1 VTSAASTGATGAD
14 GRSTAKRLL
23 FGTAGVPH
31 SADGDS
37 TVKGIERVAALGL
50 DCLEIEAVRGVKLGV
65 DTARQIKER
74 AERHGIKLSLHAPY
88 YINLLSPEE
97 GKRLASQKYLL
108 SAVRVAQLCGAGSVV
123 FHAGYYRQTSPEEA
137 YLQIKTSLAE
147 VLSVLKSERNAV
159 TLRIETM
166 GRPKQFGTLEE
177 VLFLCRESEGLEPC
191 LDFSHIHAREGR
203 VNSFPE
209 FDRILRKLG
218 RKLGPGALKNVHF
231 HIAGVDYGRIGEIKH
246 LDLKESNFRY
256 DEWIE
261 ALKENAVAGTVIC
274 ESPNLEADALMLKKL
289 YGSKR

>member
-1 VTSAASTGATGAD
+1 MTSPADPSST
-14 GRSTAKRLL
+14 SPKRLL

-50 DCLEIEAVRGVKLGV
+50 DCLEIEAVRGVHMGE
-65 DTARQIKER
+65 DTARQVRER
-74 AERHGIKLSLHAPY
+74 AEARGIRLSLHAPY

-97 GKRLASQKYLL
+97 GKRLASQKYIIT
-108 SAVRVAQLCGAGSVV
+108 SMRVAGLCGARSVV
-123 FHAGYYRQTSPEEA
+123 FHAGYYRQLGPQEA
-137 YLQIKTSLAE
+137 YGLVKKAVAE
-147 VLSVLKSERNAV
+147 ILSVLKSERNTV

-177 VLFLCRESEGLEPC
+177 VLFLCRDLEGLAPC

-218 RKLGPGALKNVHF
+218 RKLGPAALKDVHF
-231 HIAGVDYGRIGEIKH
+231 HIAGMDYGRIGEIKH
-246 LDLKESNFRY
+246 LDLKESDFRY

-261 ALKENAVAGTVIC
+261 ALKDNSVAGMVIC
-274 ESPNLEADALMLKKL
+274 ESPNLEADAMMLKKL

>member
-1 VTSAASTGATGAD
+1 VTSPANPSST
-14 GRSTAKRLL
+14 SPKRLL

-50 DCLEIEAVRGVKLGV
+50 DCLEIEAVRGVHMGE
-65 DTARQIKER
+65 DTARQVR
-74 AERHGIKLSLHAPY
+74 AKAEARRVSLSLHAPY

-97 GKRLASQKYLL
+97 GKRLASQKYIIT
-108 SAVRVAQLCGAGSVV
+108 SVRVAGLCGARSVV
-123 FHAGYYRQTSPEEA
+123 FHAGYYRQLGPQEA
-137 YLQIKTSLAE
+137 YGLVKKAVAE
-147 VLSVLKSERNAV
+147 ILSVLKSERNTV

-177 VLFLCRESEGLEPC
+177 VLFLCRDLEGLAPC

-218 RKLGPGALKNVHF
+218 RKLGPAALKDVHF
-231 HIAGVDYGRIGEIKH
+231 HIAGIDYGRIGEIKH
-246 LDLKESNFRY
+246 LDLKESDFRY

-261 ALKENAVAGTVIC
+261 SLKDNSVAGMVIC
-274 ESPNLEADALMLKKL
+274 ESPNLEADAMMLKKL
-289 YGSKR
+289 YGSKQ

>member
-1 VTSAASTGATGAD
+1 VTSPAD
-14 GRSTAKRLL
+14 PSSRSPQRLL

-31 SADGDS
+31 SAEGDS

-50 DCLEIEAVRGVKLGV
+50 DCLEIEAVRGVHMGE
-65 DTARQIKER
+65 DTARQVRER
-74 AERHGIKLSLHAPY
+74 AEARGIKLSLHAPY

-97 GKRLASQKYLL
+97 GKRLASQKYIIT
-108 SAVRVAQLCGAGSVV
+108 SVRVAGLCGARSVV
-123 FHAGYYRQTSPEEA
+123 FHPGYYKQLSSEEA
-137 YLQIKTSLAE
+137 YPQVKKSVAE
-147 VLSVLKSERNAV
+147 ILSVLKSERNTV
-159 TLRIETM
+159 RLRIETM
-166 GRPKQFGTLEE
+166 GRPTQFGTLEE
-177 VLFLCRESEGLEPC
+177 VLFLCRELEGLAPC
-191 LDFSHIHAREGR
+191 LDFSHIHARQGR

-218 RKLGPGALKNVHF
+218 RKLGPAALKDVHF

-261 ALKENAVAGTVIC
+261 ALKENNVSGMVIC

>member
-1 VTSAASTGATGAD
+1 MTSPANPSST
-14 GRSTAKRLL
+14 SPKRLL

-50 DCLEIEAVRGVKLGV
+50 DCLEIEAVRGVHMGE
-65 DTARQIKER
+65 DTARQVR
-74 AERHGIKLSLHAPY
+74 AKAEARRVSLSLHAPY

-97 GKRLASQKYLL
+97 GKRLASQKYIIT
-108 SAVRVAQLCGAGSVV
+108 SVRVAGLCGARSVV
-123 FHAGYYRQTSPEEA
+123 FHAGYYRQLGPQEA
-137 YLQIKTSLAE
+137 YGLVKKAVAE
-147 VLSVLKSERNAV
+147 ILSVLKSERNTV

-177 VLFLCRESEGLEPC
+177 VLFLCRDLEGLAPC

-218 RKLGPGALKNVHF
+218 RKLGPAALKDVHF
-231 HIAGVDYGRIGEIKH
+231 HIAGIDYGRIGEIKH
-246 LDLKESNFRY
+246 LDLKESDFRY

-261 ALKENAVAGTVIC
+261 SLKDNSVAGMVIC
-274 ESPNLEADALMLKKL
+274 ESPNLEADAMMLKKL
-289 YGSKR
+289 YGSKQ

>member
-1 VTSAASTGATGAD
+1 MTSPANPSST
-14 GRSTAKRLL
+14 SPQRLL

-37 TVKGIERVAALGL
+37 TVKGIERVAGLGL
-50 DCLEIEAVRGVKLGV
+50 DCLEIEAVRGVHMGE
-65 DTARQIKER
+65 DTARQVRER
-74 AERHGIKLSLHAPY
+74 AEARGIRLSLHAPY

-97 GKRLASQKYLL
+97 GKRLASQKYIIT
-108 SAVRVAQLCGAGSVV
+108 SVRVAGLCGARSVV
-123 FHAGYYRQTSPEEA
+123 FHAGYYRQLGPQEA
-137 YLQIKTSLAE
+137 YGLVKKAVAE
-147 VLSVLKSERNAV
+147 ILSVLKSERNTV

-177 VLFLCRESEGLEPC
+177 VLFLCRDLEGLAPC

-218 RKLGPGALKNVHF
+218 RKLGPAALKDVHF
-231 HIAGVDYGRIGEIKH
+231 HIAGMDYGRIGEIKH
-246 LDLKESNFRY
+246 LDLKESDFRY

-261 ALKENAVAGTVIC
+261 ALKENSVAGMVIC
-274 ESPNLEADALMLKKL
+274 ESPNLEADAVMLKKL